1 MHDASDGSGLT
12 ILVAD
17 DDPAIRKL
25 IGDLL
30 KARGY
35 GVAEAPD
42 GIAACEAA
50 EGAPP
55 ALVLLDVLLP
65 KRDGYAVLLHLRS
78 CESTRDVPVVL
89 MSGESEKEQAAI
101 ARTLGAHSFLAKPFT
116 LANLHAAVESAI
128 QSGSRS
134 ADREPS

>member
-1 MHDASDGSGLT
+1 MSDASEGTGLP

-17 DDPAIRKL
+17 DDPTIRKL

-30 KARGY
+30 RARGY
-35 GVAEAPD
+35 IVAEAPD
-42 GIAACEAA
+42 GLAACEAA
-50 EGAPP
+50 ESSPP

-89 MSGESEKEQAAI
+89 MSGESENEQAAI
-101 ARTLGAHSFLAKPFT
+101 ARTLGAQSFLAKPFT
-116 LANLHAAVESAI
+116 LAALHAAVESAI
-128 QSGSRS
+128 R
-134 ADREPS
+134 AALENREPS

>member
-1 MHDASDGSGLT
+1 MNDASDSSGHS

-17 DDPAIRKL
+17 DDPAVRKL
-25 IGDLL
+25 ICDLL

-35 GVAEAPD
+35 SVAEAPD
-42 GIAACEAA
+42 GVAACEAA
-50 EGAPP
+50 ESAPP

-78 CESTRDVPVVL
+78 RESTRDVPVVL
-89 MSGESEKEQAAI
+89 MSGESDNEQAAI
-101 ARTLGAHSFLAKPFT
+101 AQTLGAHSFLGKPFT
-116 LANLHAAVESAI
+116 LANLHAAVQSAI